1 MSTSERPITAIYGE
15 PITEVTWPTIEEIV
29 KQFEKACYLL
39 ADFVAFHDEV
49 VANLDRRSARLGD
62 GPKLTIA
69 QCRQWA
75 VDRRELVEAIAI
87 RFGALE
93 PRGLGAP
100 QVERVVREA
109 LDIITSGT
117 TAAQAVYLRDLLN
130 G

>member
-1 MSTSERPITAIYGE
+1 MTTSERPITAIYGE
-15 PITEVTWPTIEEIV
+15 STPEMAWPSIEEIV
-29 KQFEKACYLL
+29 TQFERGCSLL
-39 ADFVAFHDEV
+39 ADFVACHDEV
-49 VANLDRRSARLGD
+49 VANLDRRSLRAGD
-62 GPKLTIA
+62 GPRLTIG

-93 PRGLGAP
+93 PRGPGAP
-100 QVERVVREA
+100 QVERVVTEA

>member
-1 MSTSERPITAIYGE
+1 MTTSERAITAIYGE
-15 PITEVTWPTIEEIV
+15 STTDAAWPAIEEIV
-29 KQFEKACYLL
+29 KHFEQACHLL
-39 ADFVAFHDEV
+39 ADFVAPHDEV
-49 VANLDRRSARLGD
+49 VANLDRRSPRSGV
-62 GPKLTIA
+62 GPRLTIA

-93 PRGLGAP
+93 PMGLGVP
-100 QVERVVREA
+100 QVERIVTEA

>member
-1 MSTSERPITAIYGE
+1 MTTSERPITAIYGDSMAE
-15 PITEVTWPTIEEIV
+15 AAWPSIVEIV
-29 KQFEKACYLL
+29 KQFERACLLL
-39 ADFVAFHDEV
+39 ADFVAFHDDV
-49 VANLDRRSARLGD
+49 VANLDRRSPRSGD
-62 GPKLTIA
+62 GPRLTIA

-100 QVERVVREA
+100 QVERVVTEA